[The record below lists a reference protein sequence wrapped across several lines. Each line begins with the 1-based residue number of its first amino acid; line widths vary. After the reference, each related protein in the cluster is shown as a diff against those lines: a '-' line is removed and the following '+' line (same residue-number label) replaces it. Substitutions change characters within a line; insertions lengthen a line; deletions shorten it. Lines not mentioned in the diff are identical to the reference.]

1 MSDHRNSTAVPAVS
15 TGNDVSFESLIAR
28 HNAALA
34 AANNC
39 EGPIDGSPEE
49 AELHAAVKAFDDSS
63 AKLVSYAGVL
73 DALRLAA
80 KENEDFEG
88 SFVGVAA
95 VNSALDFLETRENE
109 LPLDRVERLA
119 RELSETL
126 PQWANGQFMA
136 MVHPD
141 GDIRRFWFR
150 NARDEG
156 SKPVDPIVRLREI
169 TAEATMLL
177 ATNPQMMIDHVT
189 AYKHGVY
196 TVLDIPGVAAAPQ
209 DPLLDTIK
217 GFRDGLAAFSA
228 IPGDQITQ
236 ENEEGL
242 VEETYGPWQD
252 ELDDWDEPA
261 RSVEGAIEAI
271 KLMQEQDV
279 FIDVVGKSMA
289 KAVLSFLEG
298 VRA

>member
-1 MSDHRNSTAVPAVS
+1 MEAVVE
-15 TGNDVSFESLIAR
+15 TQ
-28 HNAALA
+28 
-34 AANNC
+34 
-39 EGPIDGSPEE
+39 
-49 AELHAAVKAFDDSS
+49 AELI
-63 AKLVSYAGVL
+63 SYAGVL
-73 DALRLAA
+73 EALRLAV
-80 KENEDFEG
+80 KENKDFHG
-88 SFVGVAA
+88 SEVSVAA
-95 VNSALDFLETRENE
+95 VAAALHFLEKREKE
-109 LPLDRVERLA
+109 LPVDRVERLA
-119 RELSETL
+119 NELSETL

-136 MVHPD
+136 MVYPA
-141 GDIRRFWFR
+141 GDIHRFWFR

-156 SKPVDPIVRLREI
+156 SKPVDPIARLREI
-169 TAEATMLL
+169 TGEATMLL
-177 ATNPQMMIDHVT
+177 ATNPHMMIDHVT

-196 TVLDIPGVAAAPQ
+196 TVLDIPGVTAAPQ

-271 KLMQEQDV
+271 KLMQQQDV